1 VESKY
6 TAKRPNSFPIQ
17 QNCCLIPSGPQFA
30 VDSSFISIDQATPLS
45 INRPTTVAELG
56 DLVKRARASS
66 QGVYPVGGRTTLDVG
81 MPPLKPG
88 IAIDT
93 TALSRVIDYPARDM
107 TITVQAG
114 ITIARVQA
122 ELANEGQWL
131 PVDVPEPEKATIGGA
146 IALNQS
152 GPHRYG
158 YGTLRDYVI
167 GISFVTDDGVEVKA
181 GGRVVKNVAGYDLMK
196 LQIGALGTLG
206 IVTQVTLKVKPRPET
221 SAGIVFGCASESIGE
236 VLDRMHA
243 SKSRPVVVELLKQ
256 RANHSLAST
265 GLNTDS
271 DWMFAVG
278 FEEKATTVN
287 WQVATLLDELKSAP
301 VKDVTEIPDPS
312 RLWAEVTALQT
323 RRESWYIGK
332 ASVLPSKLASFVR
345 ELAIGEPGA
354 LIHAHALNGIVW
366 FHSAKEFNL
375 GEGHT
380 MRRCPPELKKTRSFL
395 GKPTADWELMR
406 HIKKT
411 LDPDNVFNP
420 GRLFGD
426 V

>member
-1 VESKY
+1 
-6 TAKRPNSFPIQ
+6 
-17 QNCCLIPSGPQFA
+17 
-30 VDSSFISIDQATPLS
+30 VDSSFISIDQSQPFPLHRPAT
-45 INRPTTVAELG
+45 VVDLG

-81 MPPLKPG
+81 MPPLKAG
-88 IAIDT
+88 ISIDT
-93 TALSRVIDYPARDM
+93 TALNRVIDYPARDM

-114 ITIARVQA
+114 IYIANLQA
-122 ELANEGQWL
+122 ELAREGQWL
-131 PVDVPEPEKATIGGA
+131 PVDVPEPEKATLGGA

-158 YGTLRDYVI
+158 HGTLRDYVI

-206 IVTQVTLKVKPRPET
+206 IITQATLKVKPRPEA
-221 SAGIVFGCASESIGE
+221 SACIVFGCSTDSIGD
-236 VLDRMHA
+236 VLDRLHA
-243 SKSRPVVVELLKQ
+243 SKSRPVVVELLKPG
-256 RANHSLAST
+256 ADDSLAST
-265 GLNTDS
+265 GLNTNS

-278 FEEKATTVN
+278 FEEKATTVK

-301 VKDVTEIPDPS
+301 VKDVTESLDPAH
-312 RLWAEVTALQT
+312 LWAEITALQT
-323 RRESWYIGK
+323 RPESRYIGK
-332 ASVLPSKLASFVR
+332 ASVLPSKLAGFVR
-345 ELAIGEPGA
+345 ELAAGVPGA

-366 FHSAKEFNL
+366 FHTVEEFGAGGNYAI
-375 GEGHT
+375 
-380 MRRCPPELKKTRSFL
+380 RRCPVELKKSKSVW
-395 GKPTADWELMR
+395 GKHTADWDLMR

-411 LDPDNVFNP
+411 LDPDNVFNS